1 MVEPFLCVGER
12 VAEKDNAGDEDK
24 VDHDIN
30 VTFKQ
35 VKFILHTLRLLLKK
49 TQSVKVHTYHVS

>member
-1 MVEPFLCVGER
+1 MLLRGER

-30 VTFKQ
+30 VEFKQ
-35 VKFILHTLRLLLKK
+35 VKFVLHILRLLFKK
-49 TQSVKVHTYHVS
+49 KNKTV